1 MNLNLTPTQQEFLE
15 YTPLETMLVQLK
27 HAHEFTEEQIE
38 EIEKAILNAHSFFS
52 ENEGS
57 FELEV
62 ENREK
67 REEPKNIIKVD
78 FSS

>member
-1 MNLNLTPTQQEFLE
+1 MNLNFTPTPQQFLD
-15 YTPLETMLVQLK
+15 YTPLESMLVQLK
-27 HAHEFTEEQIE
+27 HTHEFTEEQIE
-38 EIEKAILNAHSFFS
+38 EIEKAILNAHTFFL

-62 ENREK
+62 ENRAE